1 VDVSYPGACG
11 EQRIAGRTR
20 PTITLDRALRYAAAF
35 VTIDGDLGAG
45 PWFVVSGEAPRLS
58 TSRSGQYELSI
69 DGLRKY
75 ADDEELSYVTAF
87 GGDPVSGYR
96 GEQSLAFRDI
106 SERQA
111 VSIGREFGQEAIFRI
126 SEQSQE
132 VLFVKRGRIS
142 STPEQLTERRRLLSL
157 GLELLLSE
165 VFSRQ
170 FALPTRVRD
179 VRGWH
184 HVGSPDSFAGV
195 GDLDSQRQIFR
206 TVDDGNEGFEPL
218 SVLVDPASGS
228 VTSRPVEFKRPK
240 DDGSDSPLVSAR
252 IHLDNCVFSDTVR
265 GLTEAKRVIYVWKP
279 VDPYPECPVGLT
291 SIYVGET
298 GLPSDER
305 IQRHL
310 NDDKASEWVRDY
322 PNGELE
328 KGLMPSVVLPT
339 LQTSTA
345 FEEWYALYLGR
356 HGYFVKGGH

>member
-1 VDVSYPGACG
+1 M
-11 EQRIAGRTR
+11 
-20 PTITLDRALRYAAAF
+20 
-35 VTIDGDLGAG
+35 
-45 PWFVVSGEAPRLS
+45 
-58 TSRSGQYELSI
+58 
-69 DGLRKY
+69 RKY
-75 ADDEELSYVTAF
+75 ADDERLSYVTAF

-96 GEQSLAFRDI
+96 GEQSLAFREI

-111 VSIGREFGQEAIFRI
+111 LSIGREFGQEAIFRI

-142 STPEQLTERRRLLSL
+142 STPEQLAERRRLLSL
-157 GLELLLSE
+157 DLESLLSE
-165 VFSRQ
+165 VFNRQ

-195 GDLDSQRQIFR
+195 GNLESQRQIFR
-206 TVDDGNEGFEPL
+206 TVDDGTESYEPL

-240 DDGSDSPLVSAR
+240 DDGSDAPLVSAR
-252 IHLDNCVFSDTVR
+252 IYFDDCTFSDAVR
-265 GLTEAKRVIYVWKP
+265 GLVESTRVVYVWKP
-279 VDPYPECPVGLT
+279 FDPYPGCPAEQT

-298 GLPSDER
+298 GLSPEER

-310 NDDKASEWVRDY
+310 DDVKASKWVRDH
-322 PNGELE
+322 PKGQLE
-328 KGLMPSVVLPT
+328 KALMPSVALPT